1 MRAMKTLRA
10 VLSLQV
16 AGLALLATSRFA
28 SAQVRVTPSQAKDKW
43 ASRLGA
49 ASTEITNGVNRVT
62 VPPGQAAA
70 AKFDKWL
77 AGVQASAQK
86 WRSRVASV
94 PLETWKAATLA
105 GIPRIASAATAK
117 AGKYEAFASEFYP
130 FLEQGMNKV
139 HAMPDNTVDARINR
153 AVEMM
158 RHNATFRR
166 SGS

>member
-1 MRAMKTLRA
+1 M
-10 VLSLQV
+10 
-16 AGLALLATSRFA
+16 ATQ
-28 SAQVRVTPSQAKDKW
+28 QVRVTPEQAGDKW

-62 VPPGQAAA
+62 TAPGQLAA

-94 PLETWKAATLA
+94 PLETWRAATIA
-105 GIPRIASAATAK
+105 GIPRISSAASAK
-117 AGKYEAFASEFYP
+117 VGKYKAFASEFYP
-130 FLEQGMNKV
+130 FLEAGMQKI

-158 RHNATFRR
+158 RYNATFKR
-166 SGS
+166 SGSGQ